1 MHFYSGKNRYYLNEI
16 FSKIENKEKLYYCE
30 LIKYV
35 MGNYI
40 KITFDPEIII
50 ERGFELFN
58 SNTYIIPEKFMLS
71 YSFPLIKN
79 IINEILFQKGFIDM
93 KDPRFLELPPQL
105 LGANF
110 DIEMTNILKNL
121 MDEEYFFEY
130 KEKIKIY
137 IDDILEKK
145 ENENEQIYK
154 KKDVIKKINENEL
167 LMRKKKECEN
177 INFKNYSCIGVFQ
190 NDFCG
195 KAFDILFFTKEKG
208 MKFYNMDLIQIKCSD
223 SYKEDKKELIFQIT
237 YVKEKFSYLLNIEIG
252 NIYLSYLSIFQK
264 PKKFAESNKRRVF
277 LYNIITDKFVNFE
290 NVEYKAFPILA
301 DSLVYSAED
310 SNCLKKIINEL
321 IDFYDRPIKLIKEEK
336 DLSIYN
342 TESINFIKNSL
353 KNNEV
358 YIYADCKGVR
368 YYSKIDNKFFS
379 CIKEIDNYYEGIY
392 QNIFE
397 AQ

>member
-1 MHFYSGKNRYYLNEI
+1 
-16 FSKIENKEKLYYCE
+16 
-30 LIKYV
+30 
-35 MGNYI
+35 
-40 KITFDPEIII
+40 
-50 ERGFELFN
+50 
-58 SNTYIIPEKFMLS
+58 
-71 YSFPLIKN
+71 
-79 IINEILFQKGFIDM
+79 
-93 KDPRFLELPPQL
+93 
-105 LGANF
+105 
-110 DIEMTNILKNL
+110 
-121 MDEEYFFEY
+121 
-130 KEKIKIY
+130 
-137 IDDILEKK
+137 
-145 ENENEQIYK
+145 
-154 KKDVIKKINENEL
+154 
-167 LMRKKKECEN
+167 
-177 INFKNYSCIGVFQ
+177 
-190 NDFCG
+190 
-195 KAFDILFFTKEKG
+195 

-397 AQ
+397 VQ